1 MGHLIFITSLKRNSW
16 VHVSDGRRFLW
27 WAQLHQW
34 QLASNFGYYFGYHSS
49 SHVKNSLIH
58 SDPGSN
64 NEVTHLGNHVYVWET
79 HFWVSLLY
87 PLCPETRWNS
97 ALLQVLYA
105 VEYLYKKDGIGKENW
120 IGINISTHLCV
131 WTTAARHVAIHSP
144 WNPLTGGSYE
154 PLRASQ
160 RHHSSPDRGESNG
173 VNFHHFLEK
182 RCQFIETYLIIFD
195 TRSLQTNQW
204 KITWIRQPIFSV
216 NPTVSCNGASRCS
229 NVLKRQRRRRLMLP
243 KDGRWSEMAVH
254 LGMFGLRS
262 SS

>member
-1 MGHLIFITSLKRNSW
+1 MGHLIFFFITCLSVTHGSIW

-34 QLASNFGYYFGYHSS
+34 QPASNFGYYFGYHSS
-49 SHVKNSLIH
+49 SVKNSLIH

-64 NEVTHLGNHVYVWET
+64 NEVTHLGNRVYVWET

-87 PLCPETRWNS
+87 PLCPQTRWNS

-105 VEYLYKKDGIGKENW
+105 VEYLYKKDGIGKENS

-131 WTTAARHVAIHSP
+131 WTTAARRVAIHSP

-173 VNFHHFLEK
+173 AENEQIG
-182 RCQFIETYLIIFD
+182 RCWIIF
-195 TRSLQTNQW
+195 TTFW
-204 KITWIRQPIFSV
+204 KKDV
-216 NPTVSCNGASRCS
+216 N
-229 NVLKRQRRRRLMLP
+229 L
-243 KDGRWSEMAVH
+243 
-254 LGMFGLRS
+254 
-262 SS
+262 